1 MKKLIDELNDEHVYI
16 DNFMCKLEL
25 AVAGTHFLNNLLEM
39 EGEFISFANKHLL
52 DHHAKEEKFLYHW
65 MVEQNKNSDKELI
78 RKMID
83 DHKNFEESAKW
94 IISEMAHAKK
104 GEYQNHANLGFK
116 ISEFLK
122 NYQEH
127 LNRESHFIFLIAEG
141 LEQKDAHQ

>member
-1 MKKLIDELNDEHVYI
+1 MKKLIDELNDEHVFI
-16 DNFMCKLEL
+16 DNFMRKLES
-25 AVAGTHFLNNLLEM
+25 AVAGTHFIKNLLAM
-39 EGEFISFANKHLL
+39 EDEFVSFANQHLL

-65 MVEQNKNSDKELI
+65 MVEQNKNSDKDLV

-83 DHKNFEESAKW
+83 DHKMFEESAKW
-94 IISEMAHAKK
+94 IILEMSRAKTSD
-104 GEYQNHANLGFK
+104 YQNLANLGFK

-127 LNRESHFIFLIAEG
+127 LTRESNFIFLIAEG